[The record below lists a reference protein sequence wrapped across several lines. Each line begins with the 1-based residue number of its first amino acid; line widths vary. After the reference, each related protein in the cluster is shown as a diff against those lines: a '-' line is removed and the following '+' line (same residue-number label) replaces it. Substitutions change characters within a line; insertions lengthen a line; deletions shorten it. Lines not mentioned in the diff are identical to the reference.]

1 MGITADRDPVPAV
14 SIDRIARDVNRRG
27 PEDTDPITL
36 VAADRVP
43 HNAGSRG
50 TPHNDSMRSI
60 ILKDVSARG
69 LVSEGEN
76 SNPSRRVRYDQDP
89 IKSTVF

>member
-1 MGITADRDPVPAV
+1 MGVIEDRDSVQAV

-50 TPHNDSMRSI
+50 TPHNDSNPFI
-60 ILKDVSARG
+60 ILNDVSARG
-69 LVSEGEN
+69 LVSEG
-76 SNPSRRVRYDQDP
+76 
-89 IKSTVF
+89 